1 MLGYYTVKLLG
12 ADRMAAADR
21 MRLETAYAAQLEALA
36 GGQPAL
42 MALCE
47 AARGQPADADA
58 QRQLR
63 QAGRQAEAQVQQQAA
78 ASWPVGARFSL
89 ALWTVQDL

>member
-12 ADRMAAADR
+12 GDGLAVAERI
-21 MRLETAYAAQLEALA
+21 RLEAAYAAQLEALA

-47 AARGQPADADA
+47 AARGQPPEGPA
-58 QRQLR
+58 QQRLR
-63 QAGRQAEAQVQQQAA
+63 EAGRQAEAATRQGVAQ
-78 ASWPVGARFSL
+78 WPAGARFTL
-89 ALWTVQDL
+89 ALWTAQDL